1 MQKIQA
7 FLNLMTMKKEREE
20 RERVRITSPFTVGV
34 AGLALSMDSKGRIG
48 C

>member
-7 FLNLMTMKKEREE
+7 FLNLMTMKKERE
-20 RERVRITSPFTVGV
+20 ERVRITSPFTVGV